1 MFKDIEQMKGGEK
14 LLYDYKKLRGK
25 IVEKFATLQNFARA
39 MEWSERT
46 LSLKINNKRYW
57 KQSEIIKACKI
68 LDINKEDIV
77 AYFFTIK
84 VQ

>member
-68 LDINKEDIV
+68 LDINKDDIA

>member
-1 MFKDIEQMKGGEK
+1 MFKDIELKKGGKE

-25 IVEKFATLQNFARA
+25 IVEKYATMQNFAKS
-39 MEWSERT
+39 MEWAERT

-57 KQSEIIKACKI
+57 KQWEITKACKL

-77 AYFFTIK
+77 SYFFTLK